1 MLTNQIT
8 KNIQIPFLNQISFC
22 FIKKTRIL
30 LLKTNFNTI
39 KYFLI
44 PVSVSC
50 KTNNNN
56 LILSINSTEKK
67 DLIQLEQ
74 FYNIL
79 LTFVKNIDNSVKKK
93 LKLKGLGLK
102 VNLST
107 DLKSLDFKLGFSH
120 LISLEIPQKDI
131 YISVQKN
138 VICIEGI
145 DPVEVG
151 NFTNKIRSL
160 KVPDSYKGKG
170 FWYKYEEENLKEVKK
185 K

>member
-8 KNIQIPFLNQISFC
+8 KNIQVPFLNKISFC
-22 FIKKTRIL
+22 FIKNTKIL
-30 LLKTNFNTI
+30 LLKTNSNTI
-39 KYFLI
+39 KYFSLPI
-44 PVSVSC
+44 CVTC
-50 KTNNNN
+50 KTNNTN
-56 LILSINSTEKK
+56 LILSTSSNEKK

-79 LTFVKNIDNSVKKK
+79 VTFVKNIENSAKKK
-93 LKLKGLGLK
+93 LTLKGLGLK
-102 VNLST
+102 ANLSS
-107 DLKSLDFKLGFSH
+107 DFKSLDFKLGYSH
-120 LISLEIPQKDI
+120 LISLEIPKKGL
-131 YISVQKN
+131 YVSVQKN
-138 VICIEGI
+138 VICIEGV

-151 NFTNKIRSL
+151 NFANKIRSL

>member
-1 MLTNQIT
+1 MLANQST
-8 KNIQIPFLNQISFC
+8 KNIQVPFLNCISFC
-22 FIKKTRIL
+22 FIKKSRLL
-30 LLKTNFNTI
+30 LLKTNSDNV

-44 PVSVSC
+44 PLNVYC
-50 KTNNNN
+50 QTNNNS
-56 LILSINSTEKK
+56 LILSVVSEEKK

-74 FYNIL
+74 FYTAL
-79 LTFVKNIDNSVKKK
+79 STFIKNIDSSVKKK

-102 VNLST
+102 VNLSS

-120 LISLEIPQKDI
+120 LISLEIPQKGI

-138 VICIEGI
+138 VVCVEGI
-145 DPVEVG
+145 DPVKVG
-151 NFTNKIRSL
+151 NFANKIRSL
-160 KVPDSYKGKG
+160 RVPDSYKGKG